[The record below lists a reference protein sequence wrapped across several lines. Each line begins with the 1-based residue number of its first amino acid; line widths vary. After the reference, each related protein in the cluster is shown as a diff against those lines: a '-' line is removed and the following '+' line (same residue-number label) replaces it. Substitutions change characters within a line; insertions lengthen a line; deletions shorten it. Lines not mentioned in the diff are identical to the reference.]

1 MGSAGL
7 ADGHG
12 DAEDGVGA
20 QLALVLGAV
29 QLEHDLVDLLL
40 LNGVQAVLHQLRG
53 DDVVHVVHRLCH
65 GSTER
70 DQLHTNEIKDVPVSD
85 TNFAEYPAGDPV

>member
-1 MGSAGL
+1 VRSSGL

-20 QLALVLGAV
+20 QLALVLRAV

-40 LNGVQAVLHQLRG
+40 LDGVEAHAHQLRG
-53 DDVVHVVHRLCH
+53 DDVVHVVHRLP
-65 GSTER
+65 SKVE
-70 DQLHTNEIKDVPVSD
+70 
-85 TNFAEYPAGDPV
+85 